1 MRIGLTGGIASGK
14 SLVASYLEKQG
25 IPVVD
30 ADKLAR
36 QVVEPGEPALAQI
49 VATFGKNVL
58 QADGTLDRKQLGA
71 IIFGDEQKRERLNQ
85 IVHPAVRQLMK
96 KQADL
101 YEQRGY
107 PRVVLDIPLLY
118 ESNLF
123 HMVNQVWLVYVD
135 EATQLRRL
143 IERDGSTE
151 TEAKQRIAAQM
162 PLTAKKAQADVLI
175 DNNGTKENTYRQV
188 YNALA
193 KTSHE

>member
-14 SLVASYLEKQG
+14 SLVATYLEKQG

-49 VATFGKNVL
+49 VATFGQNVL
-58 QADGTLDRKQLGA
+58 QTDGTLDRKQLGA
-71 IIFGDEQKRERLNQ
+71 IIFGNEQKRKRLNQ

-96 KQADL
+96 KQAEL

-107 PRVVLDIPLLY
+107 TRVVLDIPLLY

-135 EATQLRRL
+135 EATQLGRL
-143 IERDGSTE
+143 IERDGLTE
-151 TEAKQRIAAQM
+151 TEANQRIAAQM

-188 YNALA
+188 DNALA
-193 KTSHE
+193 KTAHE

>member
-14 SLVASYLEKQG
+14 SLVATYLEKQG

-49 VATFGKNVL
+49 VATFGQNVL
-58 QADGTLDRKQLGA
+58 QTDGTLDRKQLGA
-71 IIFGDEQKRERLNQ
+71 IIFGDEQKRKQLNE

-96 KQADL
+96 KQAEL

-107 PRVVLDIPLLY
+107 TRVVLDIPLLY

-143 IERDGSTE
+143 IERDGLTE
-151 TEAKQRIAAQM
+151 TEANQRIAAQM

-188 YNALA
+188 DNALA
-193 KTSHE
+193 KTAHE

>member
-14 SLVASYLEKQG
+14 SLVATYLEKQG

-49 VATFGKNVL
+49 VATFGQNVL
-58 QADGTLDRKQLGA
+58 QTDGTLDRKQLGA
-71 IIFGDEQKRERLNQ
+71 IIFGNEQKRKQLNQ

-96 KQADL
+96 KQAEL

-107 PRVVLDIPLLY
+107 TRVVLDIPLLY

-123 HMVNQVWLVYVD
+123 YMVNQVWLVYVD

-143 IERDGSTE
+143 IERDGLTE
-151 TEAKQRIAAQM
+151 TEANQRIAAQM

-188 YNALA
+188 DNALA
-193 KTSHE
+193 KTAYE

>member
-14 SLVASYLEKQG
+14 SLVATYLEKQG

-49 VATFGKNVL
+49 VATFGEHVL
-58 QADGTLDRKQLGA
+58 QTDGTLDRKQLGA
-71 IIFGDEQKRERLNQ
+71 IIFGDEQKRKQLNE
-85 IVHPAVRQLMK
+85 IVHPAVRQSMK

-107 PRVVLDIPLLY
+107 TRVVLDIPLLY

-143 IERDGSTE
+143 IERDGLTE
-151 TEAKQRIAAQM
+151 TEANQRIAAQM

-188 YNALA
+188 YDALA
-193 KTSHE
+193 KTAHE

>member
-1 MRIGLTGGIASGK
+1 MRVGLTGGIASGK
-14 SLVASYLEKQG
+14 SLVASYLEKRG

-49 VATFGKNVL
+49 VATFGQNVL
-58 QADGTLDRKQLGA
+58 QADGKLDRKQLGA
-71 IIFGDEQKRERLNQ
+71 IIFGDEQKRMQLNQ
-85 IVHPAVRQLMK
+85 IVHPAIRQLMK

-107 PRVVLDIPLLY
+107 TRVVLDIPLLY

-135 EATQLRRL
+135 EATQLQRL
-143 IERDGSTE
+143 IERDGLTE

-175 DNNGTKENTYRQV
+175 DNNGSKENTYRQV
-188 YNALA
+188 DNALA
-193 KTSHE
+193 KTAHE

>member
-14 SLVASYLEKQG
+14 SLVATYLEKQG

-49 VATFGKNVL
+49 VATFGQNVL
-58 QADGTLDRKQLGA
+58 QTDGTLDRKQLGA
-71 IIFGDEQKRERLNQ
+71 IIFGDEQKRKQLNQ

-96 KQADL
+96 KQAEL

-107 PRVVLDIPLLY
+107 TRVVLDIPLLY

-143 IERDGSTE
+143 IERDGLTE
-151 TEAKQRIAAQM
+151 TEANQRIAAQM

-188 YNALA
+188 DNALA
-193 KTSHE
+193 KTAHE

>member
-14 SLVASYLEKQG
+14 SLVATYLEKQG

-49 VATFGKNVL
+49 VATFGQNVL
-58 QADGTLDRKQLGA
+58 QTDGTLDRKQLGA
-71 IIFGDEQKRERLNQ
+71 IIFGDEQKRKQLNQ

-96 KQADL
+96 KQAKL

-107 PRVVLDIPLLY
+107 TRVVFDIPLLY

-143 IERDGSTE
+143 IERDGLTE
-151 TEAKQRIAAQM
+151 TEANQRIAAQM

-188 YNALA
+188 DNALA
-193 KTSHE
+193 KTAHE

>member
-14 SLVASYLEKQG
+14 SLVATYLEKQG

-49 VATFGKNVL
+49 VATFGQNVL
-58 QADGTLDRKQLGA
+58 QTDGTLDRKQLGA
-71 IIFGDEQKRERLNQ
+71 IIFGNEQKRKRLNQ

-96 KQADL
+96 KQAEL

-107 PRVVLDIPLLY
+107 TRVVLDIPLLY

-143 IERDGSTE
+143 IERDGLTE
-151 TEAKQRIAAQM
+151 TEANQRIAAQM

-188 YNALA
+188 DNALA
-193 KTSHE
+193 KTAHE

>member
-14 SLVASYLEKQG
+14 SLVATYLEKQG

-49 VATFGKNVL
+49 VATFGEHVL
-58 QADGTLDRKQLGA
+58 QDDGTLDRKQLGA
-71 IIFGDEQKRERLNQ
+71 IIFGDEQKRKQLNE

-107 PRVVLDIPLLY
+107 TRVVLDIPLLY

-143 IERDGSTE
+143 IERDGLTE

-188 YNALA
+188 YDALA
-193 KTSHE
+193 KTAHE

>member
-193 KTSHE
+193 KTAHE

>member
-1 MRIGLTGGIASGK
+1 MRVGLTGGIASGK
-14 SLVASYLEKQG
+14 SLVASYLEKRG

-49 VATFGKNVL
+49 VATFGQNVL
-58 QADGTLDRKQLGA
+58 QADGKLDRKQLGA
-71 IIFGDEQKRERLNQ
+71 IIFGDEQKRMQLNQ

-107 PRVVLDIPLLY
+107 TRVVLDIPLLY

-135 EATQLRRL
+135 EATQLQRL
-143 IERDGSTE
+143 IERDGLTE

-175 DNNGTKENTYRQV
+175 DNNGSKENTYRQV
-188 YNALA
+188 DNALA
-193 KTSHE
+193 KTAHE

>member
-14 SLVASYLEKQG
+14 SLVATYLEKQG

-49 VATFGKNVL
+49 VATFGQNVL
-58 QADGTLDRKQLGA
+58 QTDGTLDRKQLGA
-71 IIFGDEQKRERLNQ
+71 IIFGDEQRREQLNQ

-96 KQADL
+96 KQAEL

-107 PRVVLDIPLLY
+107 TRVVLDIPLLY

-143 IERDGSTE
+143 IERDGLTE
-151 TEAKQRIAAQM
+151 TEANQRIAAQM

-188 YNALA
+188 DNALA
-193 KTSHE
+193 KTAHE